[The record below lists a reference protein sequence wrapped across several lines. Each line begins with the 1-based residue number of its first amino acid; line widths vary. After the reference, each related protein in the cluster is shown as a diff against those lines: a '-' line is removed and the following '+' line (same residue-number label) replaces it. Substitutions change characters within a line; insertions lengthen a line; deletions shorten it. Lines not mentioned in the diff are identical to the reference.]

1 MTTRPAL
8 LRAVTLA
15 SLAGVVGVG
24 ATGAR
29 ADELSGADKLRVL
42 YSSQFAWTRDGLPL
56 MTVRLAEGQT
66 EVRLRG
72 ALRALPDGEMGAEVQ
87 AGGQWT
93 VRLLG
98 PGQPAREQHH
108 VVVARAPAAEAE
120 RLRQEVTLWRER
132 GFVPRT
138 FEIGAIFGIRGEVI
152 DARQLLLAVAPHA
165 EVEAARAEA
174 RALAERFQVSTSVHP
189 EQLVRPRGVVEARD
203 ERGTVLRNDGVLWFA
218 PQHPDDTIYVE
229 PPGRRYFGQ
238 IYVTPDR
245 RGTLAVVNAVPED
258 RLLAGLVP
266 AEMNAS
272 APLESLKAQA
282 VAARNQLLAKV
293 GQRHLGDPY
302 RLCAQTHCQVY
313 AGAGSETART
323 TQAVSATR
331 GELLVGPKGGT
342 GPGGEAG
349 EDALVDTVYS
359 ASCGGHTE
367 DNDKA
372 WGTRPDPLLRGHLDL
387 LPGERAALPRFAGRI
402 GDALVG
408 EFLRKRLSP
417 APLCARVRAG
427 QASYRW
433 SARVKAETMIAAL
446 GPAGAALGPLREV
459 RVLERGASGRVVALL
474 LRGAAG
480 SKEVRPELEVRR
492 VLGGLRSSLFVLSPV
507 KAGEALLALDVIGG
521 GHGHGVG
528 MCQHGAMALGEAG
541 ASFREILQHYYPGAR
556 LRKLY

>member
-1 MTTRPAL
+1 MSPRPAL
-8 LRAVTLA
+8 ICAAGLA
-15 SLAGVVGVG
+15 SLTGLDVMMP
-24 ATGAR
+24 GAR

-56 MTVRLAEGQT
+56 VTVRLAEGQT

-108 VVVARAPAAEAE
+108 VIVARAPAAEAE
-120 RLRQEVTLWRER
+120 RLRPEMTLWRER
-132 GFVPRT
+132 GFMPRT

-152 DARQLLLAVAPHA
+152 DARQLLLAVAPHG

-174 RALAERFQVSTSVHP
+174 RALAERFQVSPSVHL
-189 EQLVRPRGVVEARD
+189 EQLARPRGTIEARD

-218 PQHPDDTIYVE
+218 PQQPDGTIYVD

-245 RGTLAVVNAVPED
+245 RGALAVVNAVPED

-331 GELLVGPKGGT
+331 GELLVGPKTDG
-342 GPGGEAG
+342 G

-387 LPGERAALPRFAGRI
+387 LPGERAAQPRFAGRI
-402 GDALVG
+402 DDALVG
-408 EFLRKRLSP
+408 DFLRRRLSP
-417 APLCARVRAG
+417 APLCSRVRAG

-433 SARVKAETMIAAL
+433 SARVKAETLLGAL

-474 LRGAAG
+474 VRGAAG
-480 SKEVRPELEVRR
+480 SKEVRTELEVRR
-492 VLGGLRSSLFVLSPV
+492 VLGGLRSSLFVLAPV
-507 KAGEALLALDVIGG
+507 KAGAALLALDVIGG

-541 ASFREILQHYYPGAR
+541 ANFRQILQHYYPGAR